1 MKNLDVDK
9 ITLQGRH
16 IIEASAGTG
25 KTFNIT
31 KLYIRLLLEK
41 KLLPSN
47 ILVMTF
53 TKDATQEIIGRVEG
67 EIRNVLA
74 SYTDEKKES
83 DSENYKH
90 LKRALLEI
98 DEAAIFTIH
107 GFCKKVLS
115 EQAFA
120 SGMEM
125 DVSMEVD
132 TSDILQK
139 VVEDFFR
146 KHINKN
152 KTNFEYLQ
160 AYNLHTPEKFLD
172 RNGLLNVIRSNY
184 EILAS
189 KEVLVDDIYL
199 YKKEI
204 KTSISS
210 SLNVEIRKYITQK
223 GFDEA
228 FERVLTWLESKDITI
243 PNDVYLIT
251 KGNLKVVYKNLVSIP
266 LKELIGLINDYN
278 SFMQS
283 QFIKQTCLK
292 IRQDF
297 AKAKEQ
303 KGVLDLDDLIAKLC
317 QSIKNSPDLV
327 KTLQTQYPVAL
338 IDEFQ
343 DTDAEQYEILDTI
356 YPLKNTS
363 HLHPDN
369 NSHSGLDPES
379 PKYGENNEILN
390 HTSTPL
396 SDRVQ
401 DDGSNLLN
409 NQNKK
414 KNSHSH
420 ADENLLTN
428 GLNLKDT
435 HLREYDGR
443 LEENSSNLLLLMI
456 GDPKQA
462 IYGFR
467 GGDIFTYLKAK
478 ASCPEENQWSMDTNW
493 RSTSEM
499 IKAYNRLF
507 YKTDYKPKDEGKLGE
522 NIFSKGIGYQLVK
535 ASEKADSKVKDF
547 GDNLKPINYYYYD
560 VEQDD
565 KKSDIDNK
573 LSAWTANEIVRLLNS
588 KKVAENDIAILV
600 ENGTQ
605 AREIQQALSNKK
617 LSSVYLSQRDNV
629 YHSQEATEI
638 LAVMEGIHEL
648 ESKSLLK
655 KALSTSLLGGTAE
668 KFVSYSEE
676 HDISAWDEEIEKAKS
691 LRMKWHKYGFMAFIM
706 QLIHENF
713 TQRGDSK
720 ERTITNILHLAELIK
735 VAENKYKH
743 PNQLIK
749 WYRQEIKNSSTA
761 EGELRLESDDNLIK
775 IITIHGSKGLEYS
788 VVFIPFACYASSK
801 KFESS
806 NFSKYY
812 DQNQKQT
819 VYKIGKDDTTK
830 KLVEL
835 ETIQELMRLFY
846 VAVTR
851 AEHRCYIGVAKY
863 QSKKGG
869 AKVASD
875 DSFNSSLAQ
884 FLEYKKDESW
894 SEKVQKITANPD
906 NQSLFLEINN
916 FETLELNNINKT
928 EVNQHIKANEIDK
941 LKDDNWEMLSFSK
954 ISKSKAQ
961 NTALEKENDES
972 EDENVQDLQEKLEFR
987 FTATK
992 GADMGNILHN
1002 VLEHTDFSI
1011 GQVDD
1016 TLLQEQMDRYRVVAV
1031 EDFDN
1036 LKAWLEEC
1044 LKAPISPIKKIVI
1057 PDSDPE
1063 SLNYN
1068 SNEDIQYSLFDN
1080 SGEIPEQTQHNADER
1095 SFCLKDIP
1103 NSKTLKEAEF
1113 YFPIINEKLYKNNII
1128 EILTE
1133 YRKSIMS
1140 QVIPDFDRESFR
1152 YSESRDILNHTST
1165 PLSGRV
1171 QDDRYNYSKLN
1182 NQKIFG
1188 MLHGFID
1195 LIFEYDGKFYV
1206 ADYKSNYLGDKLE
1219 DYNQQTMQ
1227 EKNQSSFYDLQ
1238 YLIYSVALNK
1248 YLKQNIPNYDFEKHF
1263 GGVYYFYLRGMK
1275 NDYGIYQASPSF
1287 EIISKLSNLL
1297 DGGSDV

>member
-1 MKNLDVDK
+1 MKNLNANT

-31 KLYIRLLLEK
+31 KIYIRLLLEK
-41 KLLPSN
+41 KLLPNN

-67 EIRNVLA
+67 EIRDVLNDI
-74 SYTDEKKES
+74 SNGKEVEVS
-83 DSENYKH
+83 IKGNDTLIQKADENYKH

-146 KHINKN
+146 KNINKN
-152 KTNFEYLQ
+152 KTNFEYLK
-160 AYNLHTPEKFLD
+160 AYKLHTPEKFLD

-184 EILAS
+184 EILSS
-189 KEVLVDDIYL
+189 KEVLVDDIYF
-199 YKKEI
+199 YKKDI

-210 SLNVEIRKYITQK
+210 NLNAEIRKYITQK

-243 PNDVYLIT
+243 PSDVYLIT
-251 KGNLKVVYKNLVSIP
+251 KGNLKAVYKNLVSIP
-266 LKELIGLINDYN
+266 LKELIGLIDDYN
-278 SFMQS
+278 NFMQS
-283 QFIKQTCLK
+283 QFIKQSCLK

-303 KGVLDLDDLIAKLC
+303 KGVLDFDDLITKLC
-317 QSIKNSPDLV
+317 QSVKNSPDLV
-327 KTLQTQYPVAL
+327 KTLQAQYPVAL

-343 DTDAEQYEILDTI
+343 DTDAEQYQILDTI
-356 YPLKNTS
+356 YPK
-363 HLHPDN
+363 
-369 NSHSGLDPES
+369 
-379 PKYGENNEILN
+379 
-390 HTSTPL
+390 
-396 SDRVQ
+396 DRE
-401 DDGSNLLN
+401 D
-409 NQNKK
+409 
-414 KNSHSH
+414 
-420 ADENLLTN
+420 
-428 GLNLKDT
+428 
-435 HLREYDGR
+435 
-443 LEENSSNLLLLMI
+443 LLLLMI

-478 ASCPEENQWSMDTNW
+478 NSCPEENKWSMDTNW

-507 YKTDYKPKDEGKLGE
+507 YKEDYEAKDEGKHGE
-522 NIFSKGIGYQLVK
+522 DIFSKGIGYQLVK
-535 ASEKADSKVKDF
+535 ASPKANEKARDF
-547 GDNLKPINYYYYD
+547 ADGLKPINYFYYE
-560 VEQDD
+560 VSEED
-565 KKSDIDNK
+565 KKNDIDKN

-605 AREIQQALSNKK
+605 AKEIQQALSNKK

-638 LAVMEGIHEL
+638 LAVMEGINEL
-648 ESKSLLK
+648 ENKSLLK
-655 KALSTSLLGGTAE
+655 KALSTSLLGGSAD
-668 KFVSYSEE
+668 KFIKYTDDD
-676 HDISAWDEEIEKAKS
+676 DISAWDEEIEKAKN

-706 QLIHENF
+706 RLIHESF
-713 TQRGDSK
+713 SQRDDSK
-720 ERTITNILHLAELIK
+720 QRTITNILHLAELIK

-749 WYRQEIKNSSTA
+749 WYRQEIKSSSTA

-788 VVFIPFACYASSK
+788 VVFIPFASYTSSK
-801 KFESS
+801 KLSL
-806 NFSKYY
+806 NNANKYY
-812 DQNQKQT
+812 DDNLKQT
-819 VYKIGKDDTTK
+819 VYKVGKDDTTK
-830 KLVEL
+830 KLVEQ

-875 DSFNSSLAQ
+875 DSFNSPLAQ
-884 FLEYKKDESW
+884 FLGYEKDESW
-894 SEKVQKITANPD
+894 LEKVQKITANPD
-906 NQSLFLEINN
+906 NQSLLLEINN
-916 FETLELNNINKT
+916 FEALKLNNLNKT
-928 EVNQHIKANEIDK
+928 EVNQQLKANEIAK

-972 EDENVQDLQEKLEFR
+972 EDSEVQESQDELEFR
-987 FTATK
+987 FTAPK

-1002 VLEHTDFSI
+1002 LLEHTDFSAGFI
-1011 GQVDD
+1011 DD
-1016 TLLQEQMDRYRVVAV
+1016 TLLQEQMGRYRVVAA

-1036 LKAWLEEC
+1036 LKTWLEEC
-1044 LKAPISPIKKIVI
+1044 LVAEIKPIKN
-1057 PDSDPE
+1057 SDTSE
-1063 SLNYN
+1063 SSSKSLN

-1080 SGEIPEQTQHNADER
+1080 NGEKPKQSQHNANKK

-1113 YFPIINEKLYKNNII
+1113 YFPITNEKLYKNNII
-1128 EILTE
+1128 KILEE
-1133 YRKSIMS
+1133 YRNNSIM
-1140 QVIPDFDRESFR
+1140 VDE
-1152 YSESRDILNHTST
+1152 
-1165 PLSGRV
+1165 LS
-1171 QDDRYNYSKLN
+1171 NY
-1182 NQKIFG
+1182 KIFG

-1195 LIFEYDGKFYV
+1195 LVFEYDGKFYV

-1248 YLKQNIPNYDFEKHF
+1248 YLKQNIPNYNFEKHF

-1275 NDYGIYQASPSF
+1275 NGYGIYQASPSF
-1287 EIISKLSNLL
+1287 GIISKLSNLL
-1297 DGGSDV
+1297 NGGSNV

>member
-1 MKNLDVDK
+1 MKNLDADK

-152 KTNFEYLQ
+152 KTNFGYLK

-172 RNGLLNVIRSNY
+172 RNGLLNIIRSNHQIVVDKPISLD
-184 EILAS
+184 EFNIRKKQQLDIFINNQDI
-189 KEVLVDDIYL
+189 VDDFLSKLGKCEPEGKRVEEYHKIL
-199 YKKEI
+199 DWLKLDNETSFPDDISIITNGNKIKGVKVKPIFVGVKE
-204 KTSISS
+204 
-210 SLNVEIRKYITQK
+210 
-223 GFDEA
+223 
-228 FERVLTWLESKDITI
+228 
-243 PNDVYLIT
+243 
-251 KGNLKVVYKNLVSIP
+251 
-266 LKELIGLINDYN
+266 LKELQLEIRQQK
-278 SFMQS
+278 SA
-283 QFIKQTCLK
+283 QFIKEICLK

-303 KGVLDLDDLIAKLC
+303 KGVLDFDDLIAKLR
-317 QSIKNSPDLV
+317 QSVKKSPDLV
-327 KTLQTQYPVAL
+327 KTLQIQYPVAL

-343 DTDAEQYEILDTI
+343 DTDAQQYEILDTI
-356 YPLKNTS
+356 YPLKNIS
-363 HLHPDN
+363 HPDLAD
-369 NSHSGLDPES
+369 NSHSGLDPE
-379 PKYGENNEILN
+379 
-390 HTSTPL
+390 PL
-396 SDRVQ
+396 KDGDNSETLCFDSAQQTVQ
-401 DDGSNLLN
+401 D
-409 NQNKK
+409 
-414 KNSHSH
+414 NS
-420 ADENLLTN
+420 
-428 GLNLKDT
+428 K
-435 HLREYDGR
+435 
-443 LEENSSNLLLLMI
+443 LLLLMI

-478 ASCPEENQWSMDTNW
+478 ASCPEENKWSMDTNW
-493 RSTSEM
+493 RSTGEM

-507 YKTDYKPKDEGKLGE
+507 YKEDYESKDEGKLGE
-522 NIFSKGIGYQLVK
+522 DIFSKGIGYQIVK
-535 ASEKADSKVKDF
+535 ASPKANEKARDF
-547 GDNLKPINYYYYD
+547 EDGLKPMNYFYYD
-560 VEQDD
+560 IEQDD
-565 KKSDIDNK
+565 KKPDIDNK

-638 LAVMEGIHEL
+638 LAVMEGIHEF

-655 KALSTSLLGGTAE
+655 KALSTSLLGGSAD
-668 KFVSYSEE
+668 KFIKYTDD
-676 HDISAWDEEIEKAKS
+676 DISAWDEEIEKAKS

-706 QLIHENF
+706 QLIHESF
-713 TQRGDSK
+713 SQRDASK

-749 WYRQEIKNSSTA
+749 WYRQQIKSSSTA

-788 VVFIPFACYASSK
+788 VVFIPFASYISSK
-801 KFESS
+801 KL
-806 NFSKYY
+806 NLNNANKYY
-812 DQNQKQT
+812 DDNLKQT

-830 KLVEL
+830 KLVEQ

-863 QSKKGG
+863 SN
-869 AKVASD
+869 SE
-875 DSFNSSLAQ
+875 NSSLAQ
-884 FLEYKKDESW
+884 FLGYEKDNDW
-894 SEKVQKITANPD
+894 REKVQKITADSD
-906 NQSLFLEINN
+906 NQSLLLEINN
-916 FETLELNNINKT
+916 FESLELKNINKT
-928 EVNQHIKANEIDK
+928 EVNQHLKANDIEK

-972 EDENVQDLQEKLEFR
+972 EDNEVQEPQDELAFR
-987 FTATK
+987 FTAVK
-992 GADMGNILHN
+992 GADIGNILHN
-1002 VLEHTDFSI
+1002 VLEHTDFST
-1011 GQVDD
+1011 GLVDD
-1016 TLLQEQMDRYRVVAV
+1016 TLLQEQMDWYRVVAA

-1044 LKAPISPIKKIVI
+1044 LVAEIRPIKN
-1057 PDSDPE
+1057 SNTSE
-1063 SLNYN
+1063 FGSRLLN

-1080 SGEIPEQTQHNADER
+1080 SGEVPKQSKYNAYDK

-1113 YFPIINEKLYKNNII
+1113 YFPITNEQLYKNNII
-1128 EILTE
+1128 KILEE
-1133 YRKSIMS
+1133 YRNSSIM
-1140 QVIPDFDRESFR
+1140 VDE
-1152 YSESRDILNHTST
+1152 
-1165 PLSGRV
+1165 LS
-1171 QDDRYNYSKLN
+1171 NY
-1182 NQKIFG
+1182 KIFG

-1219 DYNQQTMQ
+1219 DYNQQAMQ

-1248 YLKQNIPNYDFEKHF
+1248 YLKQNIPNYNFEKHF

-1275 NDYGIYQASPSF
+1275 NGYGIYQASPSF
-1287 EIISKLSNLL
+1287 KIISKLSNLL
-1297 DGGSDV
+1297 DGGPNV

>member
-1 MKNLDVDK
+1 MKNLDAK
-9 ITLQGRH
+9 IIPLQDRH

-41 KLLPSN
+41 KLLPNN

-53 TKDATQEIIGRVEG
+53 TKDATQEIIGRVEAK
-67 EIRNVLA
+67 IRKVLA

-107 GFCKKVLS
+107 GFCKKVLN

-152 KTNFEYLQ
+152 KTNFEYLK
-160 AYNLHTPEKFLD
+160 AYKLHTPEKFLD
-172 RNGLLNVIRSNY
+172 RSGLLNVIRSNHQIVVDKPISLD
-184 EILAS
+184 EFNIRKKQQVDILS
-189 KEVLVDDIYL
+189 NNQDIVDDFLSKLGKGEPEGRRVEEYHKIL
-199 YKKEI
+199 DWLKLDDETPFPDGISIITNGKKI
-204 KTSISS
+204 K
-210 SLNVEIRKYITQK
+210 
-223 GFDEA
+223 GA
-228 FERVLTWLESKDITI
+228 
-243 PNDVYLIT
+243 
-251 KGNLKVVYKNLVSIP
+251 KVKPVFVSVKE
-266 LKELIGLINDYN
+266 LKELQLEIRQQK
-278 SFMQS
+278 SA
-283 QFIKQTCLK
+283 QFIKEVCLK

-297 AKAKEQ
+297 ANAKAQ
-303 KGVLDLDDLIAKLC
+303 KGVLDFNDLITKLC
-317 QSIKNSPDLV
+317 QSVKSSPDLV
-327 KTLQTQYPVAL
+327 KTLQAQYPVAL

-356 YPLKNTS
+356 YPQDSKLPRQSTTATPS
-363 HLHPDN
+363 
-369 NSHSGLDPES
+369 SQRGM
-379 PKYGENNEILN
+379 NE
-390 HTSTPL
+390 
-396 SDRVQ
+396 
-401 DDGSNLLN
+401 
-409 NQNKK
+409 
-414 KNSHSH
+414 
-420 ADENLLTN
+420 
-428 GLNLKDT
+428 
-435 HLREYDGR
+435 
-443 LEENSSNLLLLMI
+443 LLLLMI

-478 ASCPEENQWSMDTNW
+478 NSCPEENQWSMDTNW

-507 YKTDYKPKDEGKLGE
+507 YKEDYKPKDEGKLGE
-522 NIFSKGIGYQLVK
+522 NIFSKGIGYQTVK
-535 ASEKADSKVKDF
+535 ASPKANEKARDF
-547 GDNLKPINYYYYD
+547 GDGLKPINYFYYE
-560 VEQDD
+560 VSEED
-565 KKSDIDNK
+565 KKNDIDKN

-605 AREIQQALSNKK
+605 AKEIQQALSNKK

-629 YHSQEATEI
+629 YHSQESTEI
-638 LAVMEGIHEL
+638 LAVMEGINEL
-648 ESKSLLK
+648 ENKSLLK
-655 KALSTSLLGGTAE
+655 KALSTSLLGGSAD
-668 KFVSYSEE
+668 KFIKYTDDD
-676 HDISAWDEEIEKAKS
+676 DISAWDEEIEKAKS
-691 LRMKWHKYGFMAFIM
+691 LRMKWHKCGFMAFIM
-706 QLIHENF
+706 QLIHESF
-713 TQRGDSK
+713 SQRDGSK
-720 ERTITNILHLAELIK
+720 QRTITNILHLAELIK

-749 WYRQEIKNSSTA
+749 WYRQQIKSSLTA

-788 VVFIPFACYASSK
+788 VVFIPFASYISSK
-801 KFESS
+801 KLSL
-806 NFSKYY
+806 NNANKYY
-812 DQNQKQT
+812 DSSLEQT
-819 VYKIGKDDTTK
+819 VYKIGKGDVTK
-830 KLVEL
+830 KLVEQ
-835 ETIQELMRLFY
+835 ETIQEIMRLFY

-851 AEHRCYIGVAKY
+851 AEHRCYIGVARY

-875 DSFNSSLAQ
+875 DSFNSPLAQ
-884 FLEYKKDESW
+884 FLGYEKDESW
-894 SEKVQKITANPD
+894 LEKVQKITANPD
-906 NQSLFLEINN
+906 NQSLLLEINN
-916 FETLELNNINKT
+916 FEVLGLDNINKT
-928 EVNQHIKANEIDK
+928 EVNQHLQANEIAK

-972 EDENVQDLQEKLEFR
+972 EDSQIQESQDELEFR
-987 FTATK
+987 FTAVK
-992 GADMGNILHN
+992 GADIGNILHN
-1002 VLEHTDFSI
+1002 VLEYTDFSTGLI
-1011 GQVDD
+1011 DH
-1016 TLLQEQMDRYRVVAV
+1016 TLLQEQMDRYRVVAT

-1036 LKAWLEEC
+1036 LKTWLEEC
-1044 LKAPISPIKKIVI
+1044 LVAEIKPIKN
-1057 PDSDPE
+1057 SDISE
-1063 SLNYN
+1063 SSSKSLN

-1080 SGEIPEQTQHNADER
+1080 NGEMPNQFQHNTDIK

-1113 YFPIINEKLYKNNII
+1113 YFPIANEKLYKNNII
-1128 EILTE
+1128 KILEE
-1133 YRKSIMS
+1133 YRNSSIM
-1140 QVIPDFDRESFR
+1140 VDE
-1152 YSESRDILNHTST
+1152 L
-1165 PLSGRV
+1165 G
-1171 QDDRYNYSKLN
+1171 NY
-1182 NQKIFG
+1182 KIFG

-1219 DYNQQTMQ
+1219 DYNQQAMQ

-1248 YLKQNIPNYDFEKHF
+1248 YLKQNIPNYNFEKHF

-1275 NDYGIYQASPSF
+1275 NGYGIYQASPSF

-1297 DGGSDV
+1297 NGGTNV